1 MRWIDGSELDPGQ
14 FSGKTLCEKLAV
26 EMYEHDR
33 EKWSGCDDF
42 IRNALLI
49 LDFDTVS
56 NMEGFSTPFDGYFTR
71 DSYAKMIGAFREIG
85 DDRDAEIL
93 SEAFRLDAHY
103 TELLESVSSE
113 EESETVYDAF
123 CERIDALEKE
133 LYLNSDFD
141 MWALLYAYLERHIR
155 QQTS

>member
-1 MRWIDGSELDPGQ
+1 
-14 FSGKTLCEKLAV
+14 
-26 EMYEHDR
+26 MYEHDR
-33 EKWSGCDDF
+33 EKWSECDDF

-71 DSYAKMIGAFREIG
+71 DSYAEMIRAFREIG

-93 SEAFRLDAHY
+93 SEAFRLDVYY
-103 TELLESVSSE
+103 TELMERVSSDD
-113 EESETVYDAF
+113 ESETVYDAF
-123 CERIDALEKE
+123 CGRIDALEKE

-155 QQTS
+155 QQAS